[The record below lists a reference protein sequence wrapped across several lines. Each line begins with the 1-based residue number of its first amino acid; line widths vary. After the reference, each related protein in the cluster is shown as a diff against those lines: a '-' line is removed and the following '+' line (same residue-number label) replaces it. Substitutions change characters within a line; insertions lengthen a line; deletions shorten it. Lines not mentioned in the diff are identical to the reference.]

1 MGRGR
6 LQTYLIKRW
15 KNWYFRSFTCAAGRA
30 AEATEF
36 CWPAGAIPVVLGRA
50 GILANKREGD
60 GATAALIEALAKRN
74 DCRCL
79 SIINK
84 ITLAI
89 RPAFGNSTSLKEMN
103 LAREF

>member
-6 LQTYLIKRW
+6 LQTYPIKW
-15 KNWYFRSFTCAAGRA
+15 ENWYFRSFTCAAGRA

-36 CWPAGAIPVVLGRA
+36 CWPAGRRFRSARA
-50 GILANKREGD
+50 RRHPGNKREGD